1 MLSPGSK
8 LRISVQGGFTL
19 IEAMVAL
26 LLSAVA
32 TGVIT
37 DTLTGVLKRSY
48 ITIEVTRASDE
59 SERFASS
66 VTQSGKSATSWAIYV
81 DRAAY
86 LADPVANVA
95 VNGNVLVCQDQLPD
109 ATLVTQIFE
118 YDPVAQ
124 TLARYENSLAQQR
137 SLLNKVALT
146 TGNPTVF
153 AQDLGLIQAHWTVQS
168 TYELLDFEAYATP
181 LTMR

>member
-1 MLSPGSK
+1 MHSPGSK
-8 LRISVQGGFTL
+8 PRISVQGGFTL
-19 IEAMVAL
+19 IEALVAL

-48 ITIEVTRASDE
+48 ITVEVTRASDE

-66 VTQSGKSATSWAIYV
+66 FTQAGKSATGWAIYA
-81 DRAAY
+81 DRTAY

-95 VNGNVLVCQDQLPD
+95 VNGNVLVFVDQLPD
-109 ATLVTQIFE
+109 ATLVTEIFE

-124 TLARYENSLAQQR
+124 TLARYEGTFGQQR
-137 SLLNKVALT
+137 SLLNKVVFT

-153 AQDLGLIQAHWTVQS
+153 AQDLGLVQAHWTVQS
-168 TYELLDFEAYATP
+168 TYELLDCEAYGTP
-181 LTMR
+181 LRMR